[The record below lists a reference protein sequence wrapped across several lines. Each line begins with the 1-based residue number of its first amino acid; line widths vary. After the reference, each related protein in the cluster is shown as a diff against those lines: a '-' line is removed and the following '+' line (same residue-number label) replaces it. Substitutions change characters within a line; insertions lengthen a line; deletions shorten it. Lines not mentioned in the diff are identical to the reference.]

1 MTLKGDAEFKGKLTS
16 NLKNEI
22 RYLVSF
28 NASGQK
34 SGNLH
39 FDGLLLFKTYNK
51 DLDKKSTEEL
61 CLMTL
66 KSDAKFEEKLTLSSK
81 NNMRNLVSFNAS
93 TCKYENLHFDV
104 LLFVHS
110 I

>member
-28 NASGQK
+28 NVSGQK

-66 KSDAKFEEKLTLSSK
+66 KSDAKFEEKPTLSSK